1 MTRIALIHAVQAA
14 VQPIEEAFQSLW
26 PEAKRTNLLDDSLA
40 ADRASAGGL
49 TPALRQRM
57 VSLATYAASS
67 GAEGIL
73 FTCSAFGDG
82 IELAARTLSVP
93 VLKPNEAMFE
103 AALTIGGR
111 IGMLATFEP
120 SVSSME
126 QEFWEMA
133 KARGSDATIETVIV
147 PGGRAALTAGDLAKH
162 DQLIAKATASLGHC
176 SAILLAH
183 FSMATAEAAAQS
195 CTRLPVLSAPGSAVI
210 KLKSLIMESLP
221 DGDHP
226 TQ

>member
-26 PEAKRTNLLDDSLA
+26 PEAKRTNLLDDSRGRSCQCRRPDTGSPAAHGLA
-40 ADRASAGGL
+40 RDLRCQQRRGGDF
-49 TPALRQRM
+49 
-57 VSLATYAASS
+57 
-67 GAEGIL
+67 